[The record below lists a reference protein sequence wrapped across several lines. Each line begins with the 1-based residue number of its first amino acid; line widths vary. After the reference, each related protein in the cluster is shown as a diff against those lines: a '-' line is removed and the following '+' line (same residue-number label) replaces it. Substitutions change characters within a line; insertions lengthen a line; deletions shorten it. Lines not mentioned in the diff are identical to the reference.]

1 VSLDT
6 DPGSPKIGDPARE
19 TFRRRDRLP
28 EADFPRTARSRPAV
42 RAEHFRVHVRPN
54 GLGRS
59 RLGVSVGRKFGCAV
73 VRNRFK
79 RMVREAFRT
88 SREVRAAGLDIVVVA
103 RDAGALEAPEAMTSA
118 LARAATTV

>member
-1 VSLDT
+1 M
-6 DPGSPKIGDPARE
+6 
-19 TFRRRDRLP
+19 
-28 EADFPRTARSRPAV
+28 RT
-42 RAEHFRVHVRPN
+42 EHFRVHARPN

-59 RLGVSVGRKFGCAV
+59 RLGVSVGRKFGRAV

-103 RDAGALEAPEAMTSA
+103 RDPEALEAPGEI
-118 LARAATTV
+118 ARALLMAAGE